1 MNTNRPNVGDVHCPY
16 RQSKHSNSQL
26 GAIQRIPDQIPQDI
40 DVSDRHGYWDQ
51 RCKDSCN
58 QIFVVGSHNLSLL
71 ARFPMRTVARFYVLE
86 RRLN

>member
-51 RCKDSCN
+51 
-58 QIFVVGSHNLSLL
+58 IFVVGSHNLSLL